1 MFKIKFMIRC
11 FFSKIYLLLVLLLLP
26 HSNVFSENNT
36 LSASSGV
43 HELTLYVMPT
53 LHPLDWES
61 PSTLYKS
68 MRSCYIKTIGKPDNY
83 LLGHVAVGLKTS
95 LLSKPLLTA
104 QTSGSLK
111 EKLDLIFKKKVGY
124 AIIGA
129 PLKGRIETES
139 ELRHKLHVYARRNK
153 LAFIRYRI
161 NEKAAQRILDFMKSY
176 SGKMND
182 KYAPSDFYGGAF
194 WPRFHKEGAGC
205 SAFGV
210 ALLDLVNLL
219 QPENDVWE
227 LSVKIPMHLIGG
239 EYNNNLRVKYS
250 TLRKT
255 DKWYEGSGKINQ
267 DYVVYSV
274 YEPSIMFDWV
284 MNKRLN
290 SGTGFKP
297 MEENGVPGLIVDM
310 TSVQFDESEPFFM
323 PRTEPN
329 LFINHYL
336 EKIKL
341 SDER

>member
-1 MFKIKFMIRC
+1 MIKLFQL
-11 FFSKIYLLLVLLLLP
+11 KIYLFLISLLLT
-26 HSNVFSENNT
+26 NTKAFSEKN
-36 LSASSGV
+36 LHAASPGV
-43 HELTLYVMPT
+43 HELTLYLMPT

-61 PSTLYKS
+61 PATLYKS
-68 MRSCYIKTIGKPDNY
+68 MRSCYIKTLGRPDNY
-83 LLGHVAVGLKTS
+83 LLGHVAVGLKTP

-129 PLKGRIETES
+129 PLKGRIETET
-139 ELRHKLHVYARRNK
+139 ELRHKLHVYAKREK
-153 LAFIRYRI
+153 LAFVRYQI
-161 NEKAAQRILDFMKSY
+161 SEKAAQRILDFMKRY

-194 WPRFHKEGAGC
+194 WPRFHQEGAGC

-219 QPENDVWE
+219 QPENDEWE
-227 LSVKIPMHLIGG
+227 LNVKIPMHLIGG
-239 EYNNNLRVKYS
+239 EYNNNKRVKYS
-250 TLRKT
+250 TLRST
-255 DKWYEGSGKINQ
+255 DKWYEGKGKVNE

-284 MNKRLN
+284 MKKRQEQDGEYN
-290 SGTGFKP
+290 AV
-297 MEENGVPGLIVDM
+297 EENGVPGVMVDM
-310 TSVQFDESEPFFM
+310 SNVAFDENEPFFV

-329 LFINHYL
+329 LFINHYF

-341 SDER
+341 REER

>member
-1 MFKIKFMIRC
+1 MIRLFSIRIC
-11 FFSKIYLLLVLLLLP
+11 LFFVLLIVPQTTL
-26 HSNVFSENNT
+26 FSENNIP
-36 LSASSGV
+36 SVSSDL

-61 PSTLYKS
+61 PSTLYRS
-68 MRSCYIKTIGKPDNY
+68 MRSCYIKTIGRPDNY

-129 PLKGRIETES
+129 PLQGRIETEG
-139 ELRHKLHVYARRNK
+139 ELRHKLRVYAKREK
-153 LAFIRYRI
+153 LAFIRYQI
-161 NEKAAQRILDFMKSY
+161 NEKAARRILDFMESY
-176 SGKMND
+176 SKKMNE

-194 WPRFHKEGAGC
+194 WPRFHQEGAGC
-205 SAFGV
+205 STFGV
-210 ALLDLVNLL
+210 ALLDLINLL

-227 LSVKIPMHLIGG
+227 MNVKIPMHLIGG
-239 EYNNNLRVKYS
+239 EYNNNQKVKYS
-250 TLRKT
+250 TIRKT
-255 DKWYEGSGKINQ
+255 DKWYEGNGEINE

-290 SGTGFKP
+290 SGSEYKP
-297 MEENGVPGLIVDM
+297 VEENGVPGLMLDV
-310 TSVQFDESEPFFM
+310 TQVTFDESEPFFM

-336 EKIKL
+336 EKIKM

>member
-1 MFKIKFMIRC
+1 MIKLFQLR
-11 FFSKIYLLLVLLLLP
+11 IYLLFISVFL
-26 HSNVFSENNT
+26 SGSKVFSQNN
-36 LSASSGV
+36 LIAASSGV
-43 HELTLYVMPT
+43 HELTLYLMPT

-68 MRSCYIKTIGKPDNY
+68 MRSCYIKTIGRPDNY

-129 PLKGRIETES
+129 PLKGRIETEA
-139 ELRHKLHVYARRNK
+139 ELQHKLRVYAKRDK
-153 LAFIRYRI
+153 LAFVRYQI
-161 NEKAAQRILDFMKSY
+161 SEKAAQRILDFMKRY

-194 WPRFHKEGAGC
+194 WPRFHQEGAGC

-219 QPENDVWE
+219 QPENDEWE
-227 LSVKIPMHLIGG
+227 LNVKIPMHLIGG
-239 EYNNNLRVKYS
+239 EYNNNKRVKYS
-250 TLRKT
+250 TLRST
-255 DKWYEGSGKINQ
+255 DKWYEGNGKVNE

-284 MNKRLN
+284 MKKRQEQDGEYN
-290 SGTGFKP
+290 AV
-297 MEENGVPGLIVDM
+297 EENGVPGVVVDM
-310 TSVQFDESEPFFM
+310 SNVAFDETEPFFI

-341 SDER
+341 SEER

>member
-1 MFKIKFMIRC
+1 MIRC
-11 FFSKIYLLLVLLLLP
+11 FLVRMYLFFVLLLLP
-26 HSNVFSENNT
+26 LSTVSSENN
-36 LSASSGV
+36 LISASSGV

-129 PLKGRIETES
+129 PLKGRIETEN
-139 ELRHKLHVYARRNK
+139 ELRHKLHVYAKRKK
-153 LAFIRYRI
+153 LAFIKYRI

-176 SGKMND
+176 SGKMNER
-182 KYAPSDFYGGAF
+182 YAPSDFYGGAF

-219 QPENDVWE
+219 QPENNVWE

-239 EYNNNLRVKYS
+239 EYNNNRRVKYS
-250 TLRKT
+250 TLRNT
-255 DKWYEGSGKINQ
+255 DNWYEGNGKANE
-267 DYVVYSV
+267 DYVLYSV

-290 SGTGFKP
+290 SGSELHP

-310 TSVQFDESEPFFM
+310 TNVQFDENEPFFM

-341 SDER
+341 NDEK

>member
-1 MFKIKFMIRC
+1 MVR
-11 FFSKIYLLLVLLLLP
+11 FFSLRIYLFFVSLIIP
-26 HSNVFSENNT
+26 QTIIFSENNI
-36 LSASSGV
+36 SSV
-43 HELTLYVMPT
+43 SSDLHELTLYVMPT
-53 LHPLDWES
+53 LHPLNWES
-61 PSTLYKS
+61 PSTLYRS

-129 PLKGRIETES
+129 PLKGRIETEG
-139 ELRHKLHVYARRNK
+139 ELRHKLRVYAKREK
-153 LAFIRYRI
+153 LAFIRYQI
-161 NEKAAQRILDFMKSY
+161 NEKAAQRILDFMESY
-176 SGKMND
+176 SKKMNE

-194 WPRFHKEGAGC
+194 WPRFHQEGAGC
-205 SAFGV
+205 SAFGI
-210 ALLDLVNLL
+210 ALLDLINLL

-227 LSVKIPMHLIGG
+227 LSMKIPMHLIGG

-255 DKWYEGSGKINQ
+255 DKWYEGNGKVNE
-267 DYVVYSV
+267 DYVIYSV
-274 YEPSIMFDWV
+274 YEPSKMFDWV

-290 SGTGFKP
+290 SGTEFKP
-297 MEENGVPGLIVDM
+297 IEENGVPGLLVDV
-310 TSVQFDESEPFFM
+310 TQVTFDESEPFFV